1 MLSALFQIIH
11 KRDIG
16 HEILI
21 QRFMKGIFHKRPVIP
36 KTVFAWDVKTVLRF
50 LETLENAKLTLRLL
64 SIKLAVL
71 MVLTSGQR
79 CQTLKAIDIRN
90 MEINSEYVKIRIGD
104 LLKQSNPKNHLAEIF
119 IEAFRA
125 NPSIC
130 VVETLRDYISRT
142 SSIRSDSQLF
152 IITQKPYSGASKD
165 TIAKW
170 IKLGLNL
177 AGIDLSLF
185 TPHST
190 RSASTSAL
198 VTKVPIDT
206 IIKTAGW
213 ARECTFRKFYNKPI
227 TNNSAFS
234 TTLLSGSSNL
244 ISE

>member
-1 MLSALFQIIH
+1 M
-11 KRDIG
+11 
-16 HEILI
+16 
-21 QRFMKGIFHKRPVIP
+21 
-36 KTVFAWDVKTVLRF
+36 
-50 LETLENAKLTLRLL
+50 
-64 SIKLAVL
+64 
-71 MVLTSGQR
+71 
-79 CQTLKAIDIRN
+79 
-90 MEINSEYVKIRIGD
+90 
-104 LLKQSNPKNHLAEIF
+104 
-119 IEAFRA
+119 
-125 NPSIC
+125 
-130 VVETLRDYISRT
+130 VETLREYISRT

-198 VTKVPIDT
+198 VTKVPIET